1 MKNKE
6 TGKLDKEKSQ
16 KKKNQKWI
24 KPRHKIITFV
34 VKIFAIPIF
43 YLLGF
48 RWKKLPKNKKPYLI
62 FYNHQTVW
70 DQFILAAMS
79 VKKTYFVMSDDL
91 SSLKIL
97 SPLLN
102 WALHPIP
109 YKKASTDFTILRN
122 LKQVTSEGGSVA
134 ISPEGNR
141 TYSGKTEYINPTGIK
156 MMKFLKLPVAIVR
169 IESGYGVFPRWAN
182 KRRKGKIYCK
192 PYKIYEYEDYK
203 DIPEQELY
211 EKICKDLFID
221 ESTPSGPFK
230 SRKKAECLERVIYR
244 CPNCGITHF
253 KSKGNVLECT
263 TCNLKLVYNE
273 YKQFEYLDKTITKP
287 VPFKNVNEWY
297 EYQKSELYK
306 MSLLDIPNDKTLFTD
321 KCIYAE
327 VQFRKK
333 KNVISKDANL
343 SFYSDRLEVEY
354 GERKDIYYFSN
365 ISSTG
370 VFGKNKFNIYI
381 DKKIYQFKYDDSFN
395 AMKYVNFIYKYKI
408 EKGEE
413 KDDKFL
419 GL

>member
-1 MKNKE
+1 MDE
-6 TGKLDKEKSQ
+6 
-16 KKKNQKWI
+16 KKKDKSKKVKKWI
-24 KPRHKIITFV
+24 RFRHRLIIFI
-34 VKIFAIPIF
+34 VKVFAIPIF
-43 YLLGF
+43 YFMGF
-48 RWKKLPKNKKPYLI
+48 RWKKLPKNNKPYLI

-70 DQFILAAMS
+70 DQFLVALMT

-91 SSLKIL
+91 SSIKVL
-97 SPLLN
+97 SSLLN

-122 LKQVTSEGGSVA
+122 LKQVASEGGSVA

-169 IESGYGVFPRWAN
+169 IEEGYGVFPRWAN

-192 PYKIYEYEDYK
+192 PYKIYEYEEYK
-203 DIPEQELY
+203 DIPEHDLY
-211 EKICKDLFID
+211 EMICKDLYVD
-221 ESTPSGPFK
+221 ESIPSGPYK
-230 SRKKAECLERVIYR
+230 SSKKAECLERVIYR

-253 KSKGNVLECT
+253 KSKGDVLECT
-263 TCNLKLVYNE
+263 TCNLKLIYNE
-273 YKQFEYLDKTITKP
+273 SKQFEYLDKNIKKE

-306 MSLLDIPNDKTLFTD
+306 MSLLDISKDKPLFID

-333 KNVISKDANL
+333 KLFISKDALL
-343 SFYSDRLEVEY
+343 SFYSDRLEVEF
-354 GERKDIYYFSN
+354 GDRKDIYYLSD

-370 VFGKNKFNIYI
+370 VFGKNKFNIYV

-413 KDDKFL
+413 KNDKFL

>member
-1 MKNKE
+1 MCKK
-6 TGKLDKEKSQ
+6 KKEKTN
-16 KKKNQKWI
+16 KPKKWI
-24 KPRHKIITFV
+24 KFRHRVVTFV
-34 VKIFAIPIF
+34 VKIFAIPLF
-43 YLLGF
+43 YLMGF
-48 RWKKLPKNKKPYLI
+48 RWKKLPKNNKPYLI

-70 DQFILAAMS
+70 DQFILALMS

-91 SSLKIL
+91 SSIKVL
-97 SPLLN
+97 SSLLN

-122 LKQVTSEGGSVA
+122 LKQVSGEGGSIA

-182 KRRKGKIYCK
+182 KRRRGKIYCK
-192 PYKIYEYEDYK
+192 LYKIYEYEEYK
-203 DIPEQELY
+203 DIPENELY
-211 EKICKDLFID
+211 EMICKDLYVD
-221 ESTPSGPFK
+221 ESNPSGPYK
-230 SRKKAECLERVIYR
+230 SRKKAECLERVIYN

-253 KSKGNVLECT
+253 KSKGNVLSCT
-263 TCNLKLVYNE
+263 TCDLKLIYNE
-273 YKQFEYLDKTITKP
+273 YKQFEYLDKKITEK
-287 VPFKNVNEWY
+287 VPFNNVNEWY
-297 EYQKSELYK
+297 EFQKEELFK
-306 MSLLDIPNDKTLFTD
+306 FKLLEYPNDKPILLD
-321 KCIYAE
+321 KCIFAE

-333 KNVISKDANL
+333 KIFISKDAQL
-343 SFYSDRLEVEY
+343 ALYSDRIEVSY
-354 GERKDIYYFSN
+354 LDKKDVFLLSD

-370 VFGKNKFNIYI
+370 VFGRNKFNIYI

-395 AMKYVNFIYKYKI
+395 ALKYVNFIYKYKI

-413 KDDKFL
+413 KDGKFL

>member
-1 MKNKE
+1 MDE
-6 TGKLDKEKSQ
+6 
-16 KKKNQKWI
+16 KKKDKSKKVKKWI
-24 KPRHKIITFV
+24 RFRHRLIIFI
-34 VKIFAIPIF
+34 VKVFAIPIF
-43 YLLGF
+43 YFMGF
-48 RWKKLPKNKKPYLI
+48 RWKKLPKNNKPYLI

-70 DQFILAAMS
+70 DQFLVALMT

-91 SSLKIL
+91 SSIKVL
-97 SPLLN
+97 SALLN

-122 LKQVTSEGGSVA
+122 LKQVASEGGSVA

-169 IESGYGVFPRWAN
+169 IEEGYGVFPRWAN

-192 PYKIYEYEDYK
+192 PYKIYEYEEYK
-203 DIPEQELY
+203 DIPEQDLY
-211 EKICKDLFID
+211 DMICKDLYVD
-221 ESTPSGPFK
+221 ESISSGPYK
-230 SRKKAECLERVIYR
+230 SSKKAECLERVIYR

-253 KSKGNVLECT
+253 KSKGDVLECT
-263 TCNLKLVYNE
+263 TCNLKLIYNE
-273 YKQFEYLDKTITKP
+273 YKQFEYLDKNIKKE

-306 MSLLDIPNDKTLFTD
+306 MSLLDISKDKPLFAD

-333 KNVISKDANL
+333 KLFISKDALL
-343 SFYSDRLEVEY
+343 SFYSDRLEVEF
-354 GERKDIYYFSN
+354 GDRKDIYYLSD

-370 VFGKNKFNIYI
+370 VFGKNKFNIYV

-413 KDDKFL
+413 KNDKFL